1 MDTQRKVFPGIL
13 HHCYQNTVKG
23 DLLFYTTSDYLVFF
37 SHLCVAA
44 KHYGVQV
51 LSLALMPDHIHG
63 SYMVRQREAL
73 SLFVGAY
80 TRTFSRTHNA
90 LCHHDGP
97 LFNSP
102 FGSAPKR
109 GDKAAR
115 SNLIYV
121 GNNPVERRLVSRA
134 EDYPWNFLAYATST
148 HPFSP
153 ELKIREAS
161 PAMRRAIQTVRSLA
175 KQDTPLNYTLL
186 QRIAAPLDRV
196 EKKQLA
202 DFVVCQYN
210 VIDYQAASR
219 FFDSYDDM
227 LAAMHASTG
236 SEHDLNEIFIGTS
249 DAYYAKMTQ
258 VIMREVHPEDIHD
271 ILGLS
276 LDEKYA
282 LFQLLRK
289 HTTALA
295 RQIAKYLR
303 MPLEIA

>member
-1 MDTQRKVFPGIL
+1 MDTKRKVFPDIV
-13 HHCYQNTVKG
+13 HHCYQNTVRG
-23 DLLFYTTSDYLVFF
+23 DLLFYTPSDYLVFF

-51 LSLALMPDHIHG
+51 LGLALMPDHIHG
-63 SYMVRQREAL
+63 SYVVKRRETL

-80 TRTFSRTHNA
+80 TRTFSRAHNQ
-90 LCHHDGP
+90 LCHHDSP

-115 SNLIYV
+115 SNLIYL
-121 GNNPVERRLVSRA
+121 GNNPVERRLVVQA
-134 EDYPWNFLAYATST
+134 EDYPWNFLAYANST

-153 ELKIREAS
+153 ELKLREAS
-161 PAMRRAIQTVRSLA
+161 FAMRHAIQTVRSLA
-175 KQDTPLNYTLL
+175 KQEKPLNYTLL

-196 EKKQLA
+196 EKKQLT
-202 DFVVCQYN
+202 DYIVCQYN

-227 LAAMHASTG
+227 LTAMHASTG
-236 SEHDLNEIFIGTS
+236 SEHDLNEVFIGTS
-249 DAYYAKMTQ
+249 DAHYAKMTQ
-258 VIMREVHPEDIHD
+258 LIMHEVHPADIHD

-276 LDEKYA
+276 LDEKYE
-282 LFQLLRK
+282 LFLLLRK
-289 HTTALA
+289 HTSAPS
-295 RQIAKYLR
+295 RQIAKFLH
-303 MPLEIA
+303 MPLETA